1 MAFIFDRQDERQRLL
16 YDKCINIE
24 NEIKLKEQELEY
36 DEAHLDL
43 FERYNWDVGIKKLA
57 EPRKRYL
64 AEAGMKISPEDKE
77 QYWLVRGQYEEAC
90 KLCMAKDEL
99 VEKINQSLIE
109 LERKKRELLETKTK
123 LDKLKE

>member
-43 FERYNWDVGIKKLA
+43 FERYNWDV
-57 EPRKRYL
+57 
-64 AEAGMKISPEDKE
+64 
-77 QYWLVRGQYEEAC
+77 
-90 KLCMAKDEL
+90 
-99 VEKINQSLIE
+99 
-109 LERKKRELLETKTK
+109 
-123 LDKLKE
+123 